1 MGWPGGNK
9 NREVSTFVQRAISRL
24 RNAYWMSNKT
34 DGWEERMPI
43 LKAKLLIVDD
53 EPSTRTLLG
62 QIFRGMGH
70 PVRVAE
76 DGFAA
81 LDEMRTETPDILVSD
96 LNMPRMS
103 GFELLSVVRRKIPE
117 VYVIATSGAFSGD
130 EVPNGIA
137 ADAFH
142 EKATGL
148 SGLFEMVKSAVI
160 GANVR
165 AASAASTPI
174 WISHFRK
181 DNSMTTRVLL
191 SCAECLRSFSLSVG
205 AADFVIR
212 ETECVHCGT
221 MIHYATVQPLNSALP
236 HRFEPESS
244 EAASFGSH
252 EVVA

>member
-1 MGWPGGNK
+1 
-9 NREVSTFVQRAISRL
+9 
-24 RNAYWMSNKT
+24 
-34 DGWEERMPI
+34 MPN

-81 LDEMRTETPDILVSD
+81 LEEIRTERPDILVSD

-103 GFELLSVVRRKIPE
+103 GFELLSVIRRKLPE
-117 VYVIATSGAFSGD
+117 IFVIATSGAFSGN
-130 EVPNGIA
+130 EVPHGIA
-137 ADAFH
+137 ADAFY
-142 EKATGL
+142 EKARGL
-148 SGLFEMVKSAVI
+148 NGLFETVGSAAGGV
-160 GANVR
+160 VR
-165 AASAASTPI
+165 AESAASTPI

-191 SCAECLRSFSLSVG
+191 SCPECLRSFSHPVG

-212 ETECVHCGT
+212 EIECIHCGT
-221 MIHYATVQPLNSALP
+221 TISYATVQPMNSELP
-236 HRFEPESS
+236 HCFEPESTG
-244 EAASFGSH
+244 AASVESN
-252 EVVA
+252 EAIA

>member
-1 MGWPGGNK
+1 
-9 NREVSTFVQRAISRL
+9 
-24 RNAYWMSNKT
+24 
-34 DGWEERMPI
+34 MPN

-81 LDEMRTETPDILVSD
+81 LEEIRTERPDILVSD

-103 GFELLSVVRRKIPE
+103 GFELLSVIRRKLPDIF
-117 VYVIATSGAFSGD
+117 VIATSGAFSGN
-130 EVPNGIA
+130 EVPHGIA
-137 ADAFH
+137 ADAFY
-142 EKATGL
+142 EKGRGL
-148 SGLFEMVKSAVI
+148 NGLFETVGSAAGGV
-160 GANVR
+160 VR
-165 AASAASTPI
+165 AESAASTPI

-191 SCAECLRSFSLSVG
+191 SCPECLRSFSHPVG

-212 ETECVHCGT
+212 EIECIHCGT
-221 MIHYATVQPLNSALP
+221 TIYYATVQPMNSEVP
-236 HRFEPESS
+236 HRFEPEWTDAAPVGSKN
-244 EAASFGSH
+244 EAI
-252 EVVA
+252 E